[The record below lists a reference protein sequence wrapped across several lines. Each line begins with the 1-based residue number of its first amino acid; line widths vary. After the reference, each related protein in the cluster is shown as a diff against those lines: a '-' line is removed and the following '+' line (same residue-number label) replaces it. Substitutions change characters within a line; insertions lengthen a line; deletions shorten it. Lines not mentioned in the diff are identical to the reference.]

1 METVMRV
8 CTMETAVLSTPLLS
22 ESLTFALLG
31 CSSEPSF
38 EVASDAL
45 DDEFPKALLAKA

>member
-1 METVMRV
+1 MMK
-8 CTMETAVLSTPLLS
+8 TAVLSTPLLS

-38 EVASDAL
+38 EVANDTL
-45 DDEFPKALLAKA
+45 DDEFPEPLLAKA